1 VNSTAQDQIGDYV
14 AGVRA
19 ALVGLPDS
27 TRDELLEDLPEH
39 LAEVL
44 AEDQG
49 TLVERLGTPEA
60 YAAELLATAGFV
72 GGFPDPPRRSSWAPL
87 DEARDN
93 VLSVLRLVDAR
104 VGPVIGYQR
113 ASEFLALLRP
123 AWWVLRGYLAAMV
136 IAFMFGENGGNLGLL
151 PRLGGSEVVALILL
165 AACVIV
171 SILLG
176 QRTASLSKWPRYAL
190 WSGTALLSLFA
201 IGGFLGTDSDARY
214 DPYSGVSNYDGNPFS
229 NVQDVYVYDG
239 QGRLVTDARL
249 FDQDGSPIQL
259 GNTWCS
265 DPETG
270 ESRNSRKLGYP
281 RCPEFA
287 PFGARPSGAATR
299 VSPAPTATSET
310 PAGVESLTPAD
321 QEPTATAPA
330 VSGTPSPARSVT
342 PSGR

>member
-1 VNSTAQDQIGDYV
+1 MNSTAQDQIGDYV

-27 TRDELLEDLPEH
+27 TREELLEDLPEH

-44 AEDQG
+44 VEDQG
-49 TLVERLGTPEA
+49 TLVDRLGTPEA

-72 GGFPDPPRRSSWAPL
+72 GGFPDPPRRGPRL
-87 DEARDN
+87 PIDEARDN
-93 VLSVLRLVDAR
+93 VLQVLRLLDDR
-104 VGPVIGYQR
+104 IGPVIGYKR
-113 ASEFLALLRP
+113 ASEFLVLLRP
-123 AWWVLRGYLAAMV
+123 AWWVLRGYLVAMM
-136 IAFMFGENGGNLGLL
+136 IAYLFGDNGGDLGLL

-165 AACVIV
+165 GVCVV
-171 SILLG
+171 GSILLG
-176 QRTASLSKWPRYAL
+176 RRAGSLAKWPRYAL
-190 WSGTALLSLFA
+190 WSGTALLALFA
-201 IGGFLGTDSDARY
+201 IGGFLDTDSDARHPGYSDVSSY
-214 DPYSGVSNYDGNPFS
+214 DTNPFS

-259 GNTWCS
+259 GQGWCS

-270 ESRNSRKLGYP
+270 ETTTSRHLGYP
-281 RCPEFA
+281 RCPESA
-287 PFGARPSGAATR
+287 PFGVRPSAA
-299 VSPAPTATSET
+299 VPTASADET
-310 PAGVESLTPAD
+310 PATSAPSAG
-321 QEPTATAPA
+321 PT

>member
-1 VNSTAQDQIGDYV
+1 MNSTAQDQIGDYV
-14 AGVRA
+14 AAVRA
-19 ALVGLPDS
+19 ALVGLPDN
-27 TRDELLEDLPEH
+27 TREELLEDLPEH

-49 TLVERLGTPEA
+49 TLVDRLGTPEA

-72 GGFPDPPRRSSWAPL
+72 GGFPDPPRRNNWAPL
-87 DEARDN
+87 DEARNN
-93 VLSVLRLVDAR
+93 VLHVLRLVDDR
-104 VGPVIGYQR
+104 VGPVIGYKK
-113 ASEFLALLRP
+113 ASDFLVLLRP
-123 AWWVLRGYLAAMV
+123 AWWVLRGYLVAMMIAAL
-136 IAFMFGENGGNLGLL
+136 FGDNGDNLGLL

-165 AACVIV
+165 GICVIG

-176 QRTASLSKWPRYAL
+176 RRTTGLSKGARYAL
-190 WSGTALLSLFA
+190 WSGTAVLALFA
-201 IGGFLGTDSDARY
+201 FGGFIDTDSDARHP
-214 DPYSGVSNYDGNPFS
+214 DYSGVGNYDANPFS

-259 GNTWCS
+259 GNNWCS

-270 ESRNSRKLGYP
+270 ETRGSRNLGYP
-281 RCPEFA
+281 RCPENV
-287 PFGARPSGAATR
+287 PFGARPSAAVPNPSGTGE
-299 VSPAPTATSET
+299 PDET
-310 PAGVESLTPAD
+310 PATSGSA
-321 QEPTATAPA
+321 AAPA